1 MSRYEMPTNDMFEKM
16 LKQNLDHTK
25 PLEMR
30 EKKLMDGKALFPFW
44 TPVANDGVENFTDYK
59 DYLTEKDKKKR
70 DLELNDQT
78 GIVKPNSE
86 FKTVGDKTKETTVDY
101 EDNSIMGIM
110 QKFIKNINHGEWE
123 DNTGVV
129 KPTTEFKTTVNGDTV
144 TTKTVSVAVPKI
156 ANIPANAIKTDTT
169 TKTKVDSN
177 AAKPKGDL
185 VGIVKP
191 SNAFTTTTVTKWDG
205 STTTVKQEIGVPIIK
220 KDGGQ
225 IVELKSEAEVKVDSN
240 AAKPKGDLVGVVKAK
255 DALTKQNVPTDIIK
269 GSKSAN
275 VSDVTN
281 KTNGI
286 DAKTTTN
293 NKVPTNAPKMNPVLG
308 DKTGVVKPKS
318 EVKADPKPI
327 KFK

>member
-1 MSRYEMPTNDMFEKM
+1 MSKYEMPTNDMFEKM

-59 DYLTEKDKKKR
+59 DYLSEKDKKKR

-185 VGIVKP
+185 VG
-191 SNAFTTTTVTKWDG
+191 
-205 STTTVKQEIGVPIIK
+205 
-220 KDGGQ
+220 
-225 IVELKSEAEVKVDSN
+225 
-240 AAKPKGDLVGVVKAK
+240 VVKAK
-255 DALTKQNVPTDIIK
+255 DAFNKQTVPVDIIK
-269 GSKSAN
+269 GSKSAH

-281 KTNGI
+281 KTTGI

-308 DKTGVVKPKS
+308 DKTGAVKPKS